1 MMYFKSYL
9 KLSIKV
15 CNNCELWVALS
26 FTRKLESLV
35 DSNAWSLTHSMPRLV
50 PKCQKIW
57 KSLLSLK
64 SYARTGVPSAKLW
77 NSSAQVEGNIAT
89 LTVRL
94 ETVGA
99 GRLISVEQLKKSI
112 LPLRNIPHSFPV
124 SNASALLKLGRQTLP
139 NEWRVRTVCERPA
152 CCGCAGLLI
161 HLLLSDYCN

>member
-9 KLSIKV
+9 KLSINVSK
-15 CNNCELWVALS
+15 LWVALS
-26 FTRKLESLV
+26 FTPKLESLV
-35 DSNAWSLTHSMPRLV
+35 DSNAWSLAHSVSRLA

-64 SYARTGVPSAKLW
+64 SYARTVVPSAKLW

-99 GRLISVEQLKKSI
+99 GLLISVEQLKKKNLFCHWEISRI
-112 LPLRNIPHSFPV
+112 VFQFLMHLHYESWGVKLCQMSGACAPSV
-124 SNASALLKLGRQTLP
+124 SVQLTVGV
-139 NEWRVRTVCERPA
+139 RVRCLGVR
-152 CCGCAGLLI
+152 LYRI
-161 HLLLSDYCN
+161 I

>member
-9 KLSIKV
+9 KLSINV

-64 SYARTGVPSAKLW
+64 SYARTGVPIAKLW

-99 GRLISVEQLKKSI
+99 WLLISVEQLKKNLFCHWEISRI
-112 LPLRNIPHSFPV
+112 VFQFLMHLHFESWGVKLCQIVARAHRV
-124 SNASALLKLGRQTLP
+124 WASSLLW
-139 NEWRVRTVCERPA
+139 E
-152 CCGCAGLLI
+152 CGWDAWL
-161 HLLLSDYCN
+161 